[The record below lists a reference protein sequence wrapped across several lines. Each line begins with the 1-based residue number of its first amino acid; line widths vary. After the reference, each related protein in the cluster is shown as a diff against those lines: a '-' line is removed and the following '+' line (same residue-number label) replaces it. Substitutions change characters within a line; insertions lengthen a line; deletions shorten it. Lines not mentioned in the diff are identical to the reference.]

1 MGKAAAAR
9 TAGPSVAGIDWGR
22 AENVERPTNY
32 EASVPPDYPGTH
44 PILRIA
50 GQAKEFPA
58 RAAQFTLQRLNAGRW
73 NMEALLEKC
82 FNDVHECERWSHQD
96 TIDLSGRRVTGVFVR
111 PRRASECER
120 PSGPACIVPPRL
132 FRHHRSTRF

>member
-1 MGKAAAAR
+1 MKSKMPRELEECDILLAH
-9 TAGPSVAGIDWGR
+9 VVDD
-22 AENVERPTNY
+22 
-32 EASVPPDYPGTH
+32 PDCA
-44 PILRIA
+44 LRIA

-58 RAAQFTLQRLNAGRW
+58 RAAQFALQRLNAGRW

-82 FNDVHECERWSHQD
+82 FNDVHECERWSHKD